1 MVLEI
6 ATVAL
11 EQHKARQELK
21 MATDGFHETEGRAIV
36 PLRAAIRRAE
46 ELNLSA
52 EVLAPAHAAL
62 AEEERRSQAMAA
74 ELAAATAGDDPEAL
88 RLALRRCAEA
98 GPHPNGTLER
108 RIARARAA
116 LRRMLALQLAAPV
129 KSSDPKAAKPLE
141 SRRASKRPRPSGH
154 EVAAGF
160 GGRAVSARLECA
172 RGPGLRVE
180 PCHAICFGASP
191 SSELQTLRPLQL
203 TNTSCNRV
211 AFKVKLI
218 CREFYL
224 VWPRCCGTLLPGEV
238 RSLQVALKP
247 NWREMPP
254 GSRRLVVHEMQVG
267 PEEDVPRSAWSY
279 MRERTMEHK
288 IRIIFGEEEGSRS
301 SPSLSLGHDPD
312 NLD

>member
-11 EQHKARQELK
+11 ERNKARQELK
-21 MATDGFHETEGRAIV
+21 MATVGLHETEGRALV

-52 EVLAPAHAAL
+52 EVLEPARSAL
-62 AEEERRSQAMAA
+62 AEEERRSEAMAA
-74 ELAAATAGDDPEAL
+74 ELAAATAGDDPEML
-88 RLALRRCAEA
+88 RAALRRCAEA
-98 GPHPNGTLER
+98 GPHPHGTLER

-116 LRRMLALQLAAPV
+116 LRRLLALQLASPV
-129 KSSDPKAAKPLE
+129 KSPDTKATKPLE
-141 SRRASKRPRPSGH
+141 SRRASKRPRPSDDK
-154 EVAAGF
+154 VAASF
-160 GGRAVSARLECA
+160 GERAVSARLECA
-172 RGPGLRVE
+172 REPGLRVE
-180 PCHAICFGASP
+180 PCHGICFGTSP

-203 TNTSCNRV
+203 TNTSCNRI

-224 VWPRCCGTLLPGEV
+224 VLPRCCGTLLPREV
-238 RSLQVALKP
+238 MSLQVALKP

-267 PEEDVPRSAWSY
+267 PEEEIPRNAWSY

-288 IRIIFGEEEGSRS
+288 IRILLGEEEGLQRQ
-301 SPSLSLGHDPD
+301 SLSLGHVPD